1 MKIKKI
7 EIHNFRGLTD
17 VVIDNL
23 DKNLNL
29 LIGINGAG
37 KSSVLD
43 ATVLLLQPFTA
54 RLTSSAGRG
63 MSIRSIDVKKRTQMC
78 KLYIE
83 LENGVYWS
91 RYKSRGLE
99 KSEGGDL
106 SRLIEFT
113 LQTRISLDNSEN
125 INLPIIIHYGVNRT
139 VPILQEFSIVRR
151 SMDKQEENKQSD
163 AYSNW
168 VIGGVFFRDF
178 MLWYKEVEAEENRKR
193 IDENPEYRDRGLQA
207 VREAMKIIFPE
218 YSEMRMMNSHQIGL
232 KKGDNNLLL
241 DQLSDGEKCYITLVS
256 DIVRRLAIANPTG
269 EVLKGEGIVLIDEVD
284 LHLHPSWEVTVM
296 EKLNLV
302 FPNIQFIVSAHSP
315 LVASHFD
322 GQVYGMRN
330 GEVDALPRLHGLDY
344 STILLQYMG
353 VRPEHRE
360 INSLVE
366 MYRSYIR
373 HDMQTQAE
381 AVWNR
386 LVELMGGDLEAPV
399 LKNLKRQN

>member
-91 RYKSRGLE
+91 RYKKRGLE